1 MTINLCGLSI
11 IFGFNSA
18 IESLVSRAVGA
29 NQFENCG
36 ILLNRG
42 RLVVLFAF
50 IPIIIILFNSQSIL
64 VAFGQNLEVAQYAQ
78 KYVICYI
85 PGLLLQAFSDL

>member
-11 IFGFNSA
+11 FFGFNSA

-36 ILLNRG
+36 ILLYRG
-42 RLVVLFAF
+42 RLVVLISY
-50 IPIIIILFNSQSIL
+50 IPVVIILLNSQSIL
-64 VAFGQNLEVAQYAQ
+64 VAFGQNLEVA
-78 KYVICYI
+78 
-85 PGLLLQAFSDL
+85 